1 MTHNRTMMTVLLALC
16 VVVLARPAL
25 AASAGNSG
33 PRDGHATKY
42 FQKHKFKA
50 VFEVPTNPQLWP
62 AVTLVLTHNITSLIG
77 HGIKPD
83 VVLVAPGPAI
93 HFFMKKF
100 DAANYKQI
108 EALNDLGV
116 RMLACHAAL
125 VAFHVKRKELFRNV
139 GVAYPSG
146 VIYLLKKQAQGFTYY
161 TWP

>member
-1 MTHNRTMMTVLLALC
+1 MTHYRAALQVAMALC
-16 VVVLARPAL
+16 VFMLARPVFAGSG
-25 AASAGNSG
+25 ASPGV
-33 PRDGHATKY
+33 RDGHATQY
-42 FQKHKFKA
+42 FQHHKFKA
-50 VFEVPTNPQLWP
+50 VFEVPTNPKLWP

-77 HGIKPD
+77 HGIQPD

-108 EALNDLGV
+108 EVLNKMGV

-125 VAFHVKRKELFRNV
+125 VAFHVNRKELFPHV

-146 VIYLLKKQAQGFTYY
+146 VIYILKKQAQGYTYY

>member
-1 MTHNRTMMTVLLALC
+1 MTQYRTVLPVVMTLC
-16 VVVLARPAL
+16 AFMLARPVF
-25 AASAGNSG
+25 AANAGASTA
-33 PRDGHATKY
+33 RDGHATQY
-42 FQKHKFKA
+42 FQHHKFKA
-50 VFEVPTNPQLWP
+50 VFEVPTNPKAWP
-62 AVTLVLTHNITSLIG
+62 SVALVLTHNITSLIG
-77 HGIKPD
+77 HGVYTD

-108 EALNDLGV
+108 EALSNLGV

-125 VAFHVKRKELFRNV
+125 VAFHVKRKELFPNV

-146 VIYLLKKQAQGFTYY
+146 VIYILKKQAQGYTYY